1 MQISSIR
8 LTDAGRREAVQSSVG
23 CPAPYRCL
31 LASRPR
37 VGHTEEGLSEMHI
50 IPLPCRSPW
59 TQVAASLPIRPI
71 CEVRPLRSTGV
82 TPLPHYYEPVR
93 LPTAADAQLWFPTR
107 RCAAHAAAHHVGSP
121 RTLDHSVDARPPLH
135 PGRLHGCRCSLL
147 PRGWQA
153 SPNPEGWPPPLASRG
168 PQGFAYAGL
177 TSSRS
182 REVAAR
188 SPVRCRTDRSVSRR
202 QLPFD
207 ARPTLHAERAI
218 HMADSFQ
225 SARVARVGLAQ
236 PDYARIKPALSCRT
250 FTAILGNA

>member
-1 MQISSIR
+1 MSPLPLVEPDMQISSIR
-8 LTDAGRREAVQSSVG
+8 LTDAGRRDAVRASVG
-23 CPAPYRCL
+23 CARTVPWL

-37 VGHTEEGLSEMHI
+37 VVQTEEGLSEMHI
-50 IPLPCRSPW
+50 IPLPCRSPR

-82 TPLPHYYEPVR
+82 TPLPRYYEPVR

-107 RCAAHAAAHHVGSP
+107 RCAATHRRAPRRVSQDPRPLCRRAPSPPPRAAPRVPLLVASPRMAGFPQSGRLAAAIGVTRPSRVRLRWAHVFAFAGGCSP
-121 RTLDHSVDARPPLH
+121 LARP
-135 PGRLHGCRCSLL
+135 R
-147 PRGWQA
+147 
-153 SPNPEGWPPPLASRG
+153 
-168 PQGFAYAGL
+168 
-177 TSSRS
+177 
-182 REVAAR
+182 
-188 SPVRCRTDRSVSRR
+188 RTDRSVSRR

-236 PDYARIKPALSCRT
+236 PDLRGLS
-250 FTAILGNA
+250 AD